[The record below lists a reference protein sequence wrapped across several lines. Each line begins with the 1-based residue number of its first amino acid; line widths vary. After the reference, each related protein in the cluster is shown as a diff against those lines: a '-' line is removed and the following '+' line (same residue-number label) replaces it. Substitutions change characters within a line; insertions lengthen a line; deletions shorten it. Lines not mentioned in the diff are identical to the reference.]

1 MIFRSRHEK
10 AEAGELRVPL
20 VIKCIY
26 FQANFIFPRT
36 HRDLC
41 VPQPSVPEEYFFTSF
56 VSPIS
61 FPIYVR
67 TFLLSTTSSFFPSV
81 SRFLFVLLFSLSLL
95 LFTFISRK
103 LEPRRPPIITGEIIK
118 KAGAGEILKRW
129 REGRLLSAGRYRL
142 TAMLGSTSYPLC
154 IFVSL
159 LHPRVSSFLLRISL
173 LLCLIPFCI
182 HNRFYVTD
190 CNYLATSFFLARLR

>member
-1 MIFRSRHEK
+1 MHFIFRR
-10 AEAGELRVPL
+10 
-20 VIKCIY
+20 
-26 FQANFIFPRT
+26 
-36 HRDLC
+36 
-41 VPQPSVPEEYFFTSF
+41 
-56 VSPIS
+56 IS
-61 FPIYVR
+61 FSLVRIVTHSCHSIVSRKNFSLLRSSRQFLFPSTYVR

-81 SRFLFVLLFSLSLL
+81 SWFLFILLFSLSLL

-159 LHPRVSSFLLRISL
+159 LHPRVSSFLLHVSL

-182 HNRFYVTD
+182 HNRFYVTE
-190 CNYLATSFFLARLR
+190 CNYLATSFFPARLR